1 LAAVAEIPLVTRWN
15 AQLRGTPIAGVT
27 RALRLSRPVIAGLV
41 RRDLQLRSI
50 RAVWGSAWLVIQP
63 AMQIVIYTVIFA
75 EVLRAKLPGVDDRL
89 GYSLFLCAGLIHW
102 NYFSELVSRS
112 QTLFL
117 EHADLVK
124 TLRVPRSTLPVALL
138 LSATVNYLIIAA
150 LFLLTLLLTD
160 RWPGWVLLT
169 AIPLIAVQAVLGLGI
184 GVLSGT
190 LNVFFRDVSQAMHV
204 ILQFWFWLTPIVY
217 PISILPERIRDLLV
231 WNPFFPIAVGYQQI
245 VLARAAPAWTSL
257 LPVALGAVLL
267 AGISWAVFRALSR
280 DLVDEL

>member
-1 LAAVAEIPLVTRWN
+1 M
-15 AQLRGTPIAGVT
+15 
-27 RALRLSRPVIAGLV
+27 IAGLV

-75 EVLRAKLPGVDDRL
+75 EVPRAKLPGVDDRL

-245 VLARAAPAWTSL
+245 VLERAAPAWTSL